1 MSVVDNKTIDGVALT
16 NDKNGII
23 LLIADHLDWSD
34 EYQHLMMLQRK
45 INVYITFLEEK
56 QYEEIVYG
64 VIEIHFLYNLT
75 VNAEKFLQSVQNQV
89 AELGIKIQYCVSQEE
104 TDEIR

>member
-45 INVYITFLEEK
+45 INVYITFLEREA
-56 QYEEIVYG
+56 I
-64 VIEIHFLYNLT
+64 
-75 VNAEKFLQSVQNQV
+75 
-89 AELGIKIQYCVSQEE
+89 
-104 TDEIR
+104 

>member
-56 QYEEIVYG
+56 QYEEIYKG
-64 VIEIHFLYNLT
+64 EDSRQEFYNRL
-75 VNAEKFLQSVQNQV
+75 VHMLSVV
-89 AELGIKIQYCVSQEE
+89 ESRDLHE
-104 TDEIR
+104 D